1 MRIRPLFAGWS
12 PWGGSHNPFHAQSP
26 DPNSNHSYPQRSA
39 MTSPITSG
47 KLDDTLGV
55 QAAALKLRVQRQ
67 QVLAA
72 NIANADTP
80 GYKAVDFDFRS
91 AMRAAVGDAPAA
103 VSRAASAPAS
113 APAVTSPGHLSP
125 SRSAYAGIS
134 TADYKTQYRMPAQPS
149 ADGNSV
155 DMDLERAR
163 FAENSVK
170 YEAALKFLNGQ
181 IKTLL
186 SAIQG

>member
-1 MRIRPLFAGWS
+1 MS
-12 PWGGSHNPFHAQSP
+12 P
-26 DPNSNHSYPQRSA
+26 
-39 MTSPITSG
+39 TPISG
-47 KLDDTLGV
+47 KLDQALSV
-55 QAAALKLRVQRQ
+55 QSTALALRVQRQ
-67 QVLAA
+67 QVLAS

-80 GYKAVDFDFRS
+80 GYKAVDFDFTR
-91 AMRAAVGDAPAA
+91 AMSNAIGGTQGSGARPTV
-103 VSRAASAPAS
+103 S
-113 APAVTSPGHLSP
+113 APAVTAPGHIGIT
-125 SRSAYAGIS
+125 RSGNAAVE
-134 TADYKTQYRMPAQPS
+134 YKTQYRMPAQPS

-181 IKTLL
+181 VKTLL

>member
-1 MRIRPLFAGWS
+1 VSTTAV
-12 PWGGSHNPFHAQSP
+12 N
-26 DPNSNHSYPQRSA
+26 
-39 MTSPITSG
+39 G
-47 KLDDTLGV
+47 KLDQALGT
-55 QAAALKLRVQRQ
+55 QTTALSLRVLRQ
-67 QVLAA
+67 QALAT

-80 GYKAVDFDFRS
+80 GYKAIDIDFAS
-91 AMRAAVGDAPAA
+91 AMRAATGSATGAEPAPR
-103 VSRAASAPAS
+103 VLRAAAT
-113 APAVTSPGHLSP
+113 PAVTASGHQPGN
-125 SRSAYAGIS
+125 RSAFAGLS
-134 TADYKTQYRMPAQPS
+134 TASFRMMYRMPAQAS

-181 IKTLL
+181 IKTLM